1 MDRHGDAHRGL
12 LTATCPQRSRR
23 GSAHSHRQADG
34 PSTNPVR
41 RDVGGQDAGALPR
54 PDPNHYMVG
63 VMSAA
68 SWALMLC
75 KPGMRPPT
83 SVGPGTCATV
93 SKLPKSG
100 MLAPCVGRLS
110 GASSP
115 PRGIWVDA
123 VAGRIP
129 LTSAF
134 TSGRVI
140 SVEPLR
146 NPFAMS
152 AGAVRTA
159 AIAADGCPAC
169 TAPVNATALE
179 FSAASA
185 LPGAPIASKTSCK
198 PGPKFTAGTEP
209 KLPTAIAGLTV
220 VLRLVS
226 PLIMLVAFCDICARI
241 EPGGIRL
248 VKLCAICPGRAP
260 TGARAPNGPAGMT
273 GTNTDWPSSNAIGS
287 KPGRPRLCRP
297 CCRALYAPTGL
308 PANRSPKAVWTPAE
322 KAGAPV
328 IKALDVPCTA
338 AVTVCTVPIWPPMNI
353 CAKAAGLN
361 VSAPWI
367 ASPIFAGTLAGKPCR
382 EAASPP
388 PNACT

>member
-1 MDRHGDAHRGL
+1 
-12 LTATCPQRSRR
+12 
-23 GSAHSHRQADG
+23 
-34 PSTNPVR
+34 
-41 RDVGGQDAGALPR
+41 
-54 PDPNHYMVG
+54 
-63 VMSAA
+63 
-68 SWALMLC
+68 MLC

-83 SVGPGTCATV
+83 SVEPGTCATV
-93 SKLPKSG
+93 STPKSP

-110 GASSP
+110 GVSSP
-115 PRGIWVDA
+115 PSGIWVDA
-123 VAGRIP
+123 VAGISP
-129 LTSAF
+129 STSAF

-146 NPFAMS
+146 KPFAMS

-179 FSAASA
+179 FSALSA
-185 LPGAPIASKTSCK
+185 RPGAPIASKTNCK
-198 PGPKFTAGTEP
+198 PTPKFTDGIAP
-209 KLPTAIAGLTV
+209 ALIAGLTT

-226 PLIMLVAFCDICARI
+226 PVIVLVAFCDICARI

-260 TGARAPNGPAGMT
+260 TGARAPNGPSGVT
-273 GTNTDWPSSNAIGS
+273 GTNADWPRLNATGS

-308 PANRSPKAVWTPAE
+308 PANRSPKAVWTPVW
-322 KAGAPV
+322 KAGVPV
-328 IKALDVPCTA
+328 IKALLVACSD
-338 AVTVCTVPIWPPMNI
+338 AVTVWTGPVWPLLKI
-353 CAKAAGLN
+353 CSHAAGLN
-361 VSAPWI
+361 DSAPWM

-382 EAASPP
+382 DAASPP
-388 PNACT
+388 PKQRERVSRKGAVDGRQVGDRIADERLVGVTPARNPPGCSSPDARFGIDSLRYLDYTARAKRG